1 MVKLGAARR
10 QGVLFHDRM
19 APAALNSVHAQLVG
33 LEEDYLQAYPGADVQ
48 RVSQPSEA
56 MAM

>member
-1 MVKLGAARR
+1 M
-10 QGVLFHDRM
+10 LFHDRM
-19 APAALNSVHAQLVG
+19 APAALKSVHAQLVG
-33 LEEDYLQAYPGADVQ
+33 LEEDYLHAHPGAVVR